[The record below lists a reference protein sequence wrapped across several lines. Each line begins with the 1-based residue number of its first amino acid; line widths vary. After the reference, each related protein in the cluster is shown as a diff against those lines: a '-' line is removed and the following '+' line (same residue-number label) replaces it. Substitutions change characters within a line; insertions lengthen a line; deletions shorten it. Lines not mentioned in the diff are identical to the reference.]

1 MTKVT
6 LTKTPLSKIG
16 ERGASEPRLSPARLE
31 RIVTAAQTIFLAHG
45 FNGATTDMIQARA
58 EVSKSTLYRYFPTKE
73 SMFEA
78 AMESSTRAF
87 LANVGRRCEGAT
99 DAQSFL
105 MQFGLEF
112 LQTLLTPRA
121 LDIFRLMM
129 MESQR
134 FPRLGKHFY
143 LTGPKTT
150 ADLVETWLAG
160 AAARGELR
168 LDNPALAAE
177 HFIGMIRGDL
187 YLRCL
192 LGVTKPPSQPQLE
205 RYVAATVKG
214 FLEGYG
220 AG

>member
-1 MTKVT
+1 
-6 LTKTPLSKIG
+6 LSKVQDR
-16 ERGASEPRLSPARLE
+16 EAVEPQLSPTRLE
-31 RIVTAAQTIFLAHG
+31 RIVEAAQKIFLAHG
-45 FNGATTDMIQARA
+45 FNGATTDMIQAEA
-58 EVSKSTLYRYFPTKE
+58 AVSKSTLYRYFPTKE

-78 AMESSTRAF
+78 AMEGSARAF
-87 LANVGRRCEGAT
+87 LANVGRRCEGVEEPEA
-99 DAQSFL
+99 FL
-105 MQFGLEF
+105 TEFALEF

-143 LTGPKTT
+143 LTGPKST
-150 ADLVETWLAG
+150 ADLVESWLAR
-160 AAARGELR
+160 AQARGTLR
-168 LDNPALAAE
+168 VDNPALAAE

-187 YLRCL
+187 HLRCL
-192 LGVTKPPSQPQLE
+192 LGVTKPPSPAQLE
-205 RYVAATVKG
+205 RYVASTVKG